1 MPLSI
6 FHLNRILI
14 LMIKINIKQF
24 LFHMWK
30 IRAEGYSTLIANQ
43 WFNVGLTPVAQ
54 QAMHMQRNVN
64 HFLSSIALV
73 QRCPDII

>member
-6 FHLNRILI
+6 FHLNRILM

-30 IRAEGYSTLIANQ
+30 IRAEGYSTLIANR

-54 QAMHMQRNVN
+54 QAKHM
-64 HFLSSIALV
+64 
-73 QRCPDII
+73 PT